1 MKEITKEQL
10 AQELSGIGYCL
21 LPPKEIEEKAKQNNQ
36 VIILGSGDDETL
48 SVCGAIDDAE
58 LCDLEI
64 MNNSFHFPEDGD
76 IALIL
81 PGEEFEVDGETYKAK
96 CPLFVPVEEEVNQ
109 PDKNRIVKVKW
120 LTGVDTGCT
129 FFTSLPHSK
138 FDIVDQDTNEP
149 CGFGI
154 VIDLDEIQ

>member
-10 AQELSGIGYCL
+10 AQELNGIGYCL
-21 LPPKEIEEKAKQNNQ
+21 LPPKEIEKKAKQNNQ
-36 VIILGSGDDETL
+36 VIILGNGDDETL
-48 SVCGAIDDAE
+48 SICGTIDEIE
-58 LCDLEI
+58 LCYLGI
-64 MNNSFHFPEDGD
+64 MDNSFHFPGDGD

-81 PGEEFEVDGETYKAK
+81 PGEEFEADGENFKAK
-96 CPLFVPVEEEVNQ
+96 SPLFVPVEEEVNQ

-120 LTGVDTGCT
+120 LTGAETGCS
-129 FFTSLPHSK
+129 FFTNMPHSK
-138 FDIVDQDTNEP
+138 FDIVDIDTDEP